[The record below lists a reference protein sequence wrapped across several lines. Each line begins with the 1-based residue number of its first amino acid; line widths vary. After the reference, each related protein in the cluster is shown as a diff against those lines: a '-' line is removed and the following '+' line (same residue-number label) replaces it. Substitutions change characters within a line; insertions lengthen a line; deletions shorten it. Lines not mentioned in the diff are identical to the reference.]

1 MKIKICGI
9 TNIDDAI
16 YSINKGANFIGVVLD
31 YNVKRHGTEDLIRE
45 IKNNSPETDVVGVYT
60 EFPDNDINEDYIQ
73 LHFPHNKN
81 DIKYIKNKL
90 NKHVISVININ
101 TEDYKNKI
109 NEYMEAGS
117 DYILLED
124 RNGIYRDRNIFNGIN
139 KYHIGLAGKISSGN
153 VKNVLEMDPELID
166 VSSSLEEYTGKK
178 SFKKIDGFFK
188 NIGDY
193 NAIKQ
198 YK

>member
-9 TNIDDAI
+9 TNIDDAM
-16 YSINKGANFIGVVLD
+16 YSIKKGADFIGVILD
-31 YNVKRHGTEDLIRE
+31 YTVKRHGTEDLIRE
-45 IKNNSPETDVVGVYT
+45 IKNKSPETKVVGVYT
-60 EFPDNDINEDYIQ
+60 EFPDNVLNEDYIQ

-90 NKHVISVININ
+90 NKNVISVININ
-101 TEDYKNKI
+101 NEDYKNKI
-109 NEYMEAGS
+109 DEYMEAGS

-124 RNGIYRDRNIFNGIN
+124 KNGIYKDGDIINGIN
-139 KYHIGLAGKISSGN
+139 RYHIGLAGKISLDN
-153 VKNVLEMDPELID
+153 VKDILEMGPELID

-178 SFKKIDGFFK
+178 SLEKIDIFFK
-188 NIGDY
+188 NVGDC
-193 NAIKQ
+193 NAVKQ